1 MRIAQQLYEGIDIKG
16 SGTVGLI
23 SYLRTDS
30 TRISQEADEAARNY
44 IGEQYG
50 ENYVSTSGKMVK
62 KDQKIQDAHEAIRPT
77 DITRTPVMVK
87 ESLSRDQFR
96 LYPAYMEPFSGQ
108 PYERGRL

>member
-62 KDQKIQDAHEAIRPT
+62 KRPE
-77 DITRTPVMVK
+77 D
-87 ESLSRDQFR
+87 
-96 LYPAYMEPFSGQ
+96 SGCA
-108 PYERGRL
+108 

>member
-1 MRIAQQLYEGIDIKG
+1 MKVLIFKG

-30 TRISQEADEAARNY
+30 TRISQEADEAARTY

-87 ESLSRDQFR
+87 ESLFQRSVPSVSADLET
-96 LYPAYMEPFSGQ
+96 LYSK
-108 PYERGRL
+108 PYVCSKI